1 MSKKNTTIFSKK
13 IFFSM
18 VFLSLIILALSVS
31 SAQIAYD
38 NGTKETDLLV
48 SNNAYAV
55 KITPERT
62 GELTSIDAYLKRSG
76 GNYFD
81 GFVWAYA
88 MNSSHVAKSANLVSV
103 PNTGAYSWKN
113 YDAIPNFEN
122 SSDFYVGIGKLMPSA
137 AITLGS
143 DTDSPS
149 GRSETSNSM
158 FDPSSYVIDN
168 SNNYMIRANF
178 HYYPTVSNI
187 AITPNPTNTNP
198 LVTAT
203 CTAYDSTVK
212 KAHYSV
218 DNGAD
223 WIAMNPTDGTWDNAT
238 EEINAIIP
246 TGTLADG
253 SHNIE
258 IRCRDND
265 NYFTKPLASTSFFID
280 RVNPNTTISFAPPTP
295 NGNGWYNSPV
305 VFNLSA
311 TDAEPS
317 SGIAYSEYLLFG
329 VTSQSWTKE
338 TTRTISNNGTTR
350 IVYRSADNAG
360 NIESIA
366 GHVSQ
371 ISIDQIAPST
381 PILNPFPND
390 YINGTSQTVSWT
402 ASTDLPSGID
412 YYNIYKEINETG
424 TFALLASTTDT
435 WYIDNALADNKYNY
449 YITAV
454 DNAGNE
460 STASNQ
466 DWFAVDM
473 SNPSEPF
480 MAALPAYTGNAGTVD
495 LAWTASNDLN
505 MFPSGINSYELNENA
520 ATTNVGNTTAYSDA
534 GNSDATTHSYQT
546 RALDNSVGP
555 NYSNWS
561 NTETTTIDI
570 TAPVTTHSLSPTL
583 PNGNNGWY
591 VSPVIVTLTANDS
604 GSGITRTYY
613 CIDSTNTC
621 IPNLKYSAVP
631 FVVSTE
637 EGINYA
643 RYYSVDKVNNTE
655 PTNSTGAFYIDLTNP
670 YNQSILLDGEAAY
683 NTDSTVDATMNI
695 GNDDVS
701 GLSYCELSWDNGATW
716 ENIGLAASAGPHAY
730 ADGTQI
736 AQYKCFDN
744 AGNESAIVQDDI
756 IVDTN
761 PPVSAITRPDNSGI
775 VLKGK
780 IFLEGTAFDAV
791 SGVKKVQIMVKDS
804 LDNVVLDWADANG
817 TDNWSYYWN
826 ASALTDGSYLIKSR
840 AEDNAGLQEAD
851 ANILITTMANPSPYM
866 ENVYYENAGSKH
878 VFVYGFLDLVNW
890 NSTVEIFDALQGL
903 SSPAIYTYPVTTD
916 NNAFFGQD
924 IDASNWDLNK
934 IYTAR
939 VTPYNGNTI
948 YTQFDALYYGYQ
960 IELLNQRLQAA
971 DANIAALWQDSN
983 NQQQQINDLNMEIQ
997 NIYNELDAINQQL
1010 SDLNS
1015 DVTYLLNKVQQL
1027 QNQIDFLFNVL
1038 KVMNHATINMFYNS
1052 PMQKLNVW
1060 GAAAHG
1066 TLGSVGLILIP
1077 VDTNSPSYYYTTTV
1091 SGPNNAYQFTM
1102 GNGNPIDTSI
1112 LEKKSYNVFVY
1123 MLSNFRPPGAPPMY
1137 VVGTI
1142 FDNLAIEELNAEL
1155 TALENTVDMLNTGNI
1170 QFQYNSTSNNMTILG
1185 EVPTTAQ
1192 CAKTWIYTASGTFL
1206 AHAHIG
1212 VSENPT
1218 GADYS
1223 LTDNTTGW
1231 PQETLNIIVQFYNNT
1246 GCHGSP
1252 IGTVQDT
1259 FDSLLSE
1266 DLFGFRDITA
1276 STYVTSYYVN
1286 NIQVPVTFALKSDYS
1301 SWFGGMLY
1309 KIEYRTNPGEGWNEL
1324 EGCSYYPEGI
1334 KTYKHG
1340 NIELDSTGTKR
1351 VQLRAV
1357 RCGPMPHTEDYTSYT
1372 FRIRHVDLADLLTA
1386 DTTIVS
1392 PLENSDMTRDYPV
1405 GSKADNVYW
1414 TQTGSVPLVSYLI
1427 TNTTPAELRCEV
1439 NYYLTETSSNPVL
1452 PPAYY
1457 DALNVSPN
1465 RWDCN
1470 TDRGSQLSTAQWNN
1484 LNYANGEYTKLRVYN
1499 RLVATP
1505 NSYADF
1511 NVGIDNEKPS
1521 INSITPDEGGIMNGI
1536 YTWYADVSDNLSGI
1550 AQVDFYLIEKAG
1562 YEYCKQVDENLQCWI
1577 GDGNI
1582 IWPVPNVSFNASIEP
1597 YGKFY
1602 YDLNTLN
1609 FPDGDYNVGFGA
1621 TDIAGN
1627 YFYKEVDPIIDNTKP
1642 IINSVAIMPAGS
1654 NIRGTT
1660 IVISANVSDNLSG
1673 VNSVWAT
1680 ITRPGG
1686 AIDSLPLAG
1695 TEPNYT
1701 ANYVTDTSFPA
1712 DGTYIVQINAVDNAT
1727 NNAVGYLT
1735 SFDLNYSYAI
1745 DINLSSNSVTQ
1756 GDSVTITGKLTM
1768 DDSTII
1774 GDYTVELALPTGTVT
1789 IDVNAITGEFSYVL
1803 NTAGIATGTHTI
1815 TGKAIAPNSIVST
1828 STEQLTINALPV
1840 PTPTP
1845 LATGGSF
1852 GGGGGGGG
1860 SSGGSLI
1867 LTIDGNCLNKEIII
1881 TVRNPANNLVP
1892 DATIAIMKNNSQ
1904 IAELTSDS
1912 SGKAV
1917 FIAKEAGKYTFNARK
1932 GIASSTIYSLE
1943 VAECTE
1949 TVETPQAQPETEKPK
1964 PSPAP
1969 APNTTGKQGIDT
1981 SPAPTTMAVITPT
1994 GFFGLETGIGNIA
2007 MGILVII
2014 GVAWF
2019 GFAYKAGLGK
2029 QGKK

>member
-38 NGTKETDLLV
+38 DSTRETDLIV

-81 GFVWAYA
+81 GLVWAYA
-88 MNSSHVAKSANLVSV
+88 MNSIHVSKSANLVSV
-103 PNTGAYSWKN
+103 PNTGTYSWKN
-113 YDAIPNFEN
+113 YSAIPNFEN
-122 SSDFYVGIGKLMPSA
+122 SSDFYVGIGKLMPST

-149 GRSETSNSM
+149 GRSENSNSM
-158 FDPSSYVIDN
+158 FDPSSYVTDN

-212 KAHYSV
+212 KAHYSI
-218 DNGAD
+218 DNDA
-223 WIAMNPTDGTWDNAT
+223 WTAMNPTDGTWDNAT

-246 TGTLADG
+246 TGALADG

-265 NYFTKPLASTSFFID
+265 NYFTKPLASTTFFID
-280 RVNPNTTISFAPPTP
+280 TVNPNTTISFVPPTP
-295 NGNGWYNSPV
+295 NGNGWYKSPV
-305 VFNLSA
+305 IFNLSA

-317 SGIAYSEYLLFG
+317 SGIAYSEYMLFG
-329 VTSQSWTKE
+329 ATSQTWTKE
-338 TTRTISNNGTTR
+338 TTKTISNNGTTR
-350 IVYRSADNAG
+350 IIYRSADNAG

-371 ISIDQIAPST
+371 ISIDQTAPST

-412 YYNIYKEINETG
+412 YYNIYREINETG
-424 TFALLASTTDT
+424 TFALLASTTNT
-435 WYIDNALADNKYNY
+435 WHIDNALANNNKYNY

-473 SNPSEPF
+473 SSPSDPF
-480 MAALPAYTGNAGTVD
+480 MAALPTYTDNAGTVD
-495 LAWTASNDLN
+495 LAWTASNDQN

-520 ATTNVGNTTAYSDA
+520 ATTNVGNTIAYSDA
-534 GNSDATTHSYQT
+534 GNPDATTHSYKT

-561 NTETTTIDI
+561 NTETTIIDI
-570 TAPVTTHSLSPTL
+570 TMPVTTASLFPAL
-583 PNGNNGWY
+583 PDGDNNWH
-591 VSPVIVTLTANDS
+591 VNPVMVTLTANDS
-604 GSGITRTYY
+604 GSGIAHTYY

-621 IPNLKYSAVP
+621 PPNIEYFAAP
-631 FVVSTE
+631 FVVST

-643 RYYSVDKVNNTE
+643 RYYSVDNVGNTE
-655 PTNSTGAFYIDLTNP
+655 ATNSTGAFYIDLTNP
-670 YNQSILLDGEAAY
+670 YNQIILLDGDANY
-683 NTDSTVDATMNI
+683 NTDGTVDATMNI
-695 GNDDVS
+695 GNDNIS
-701 GLSYCELSWDNGATW
+701 GLSYCKLSWDNGATLW

-744 AGNESAIVQDDI
+744 AGNESAIVQDYI

-761 PPVSAITRPDNSGI
+761 PPVSAITRPDNSEL

-804 LDNVVLDWADANG
+804 NDNVVLNWADANG

-866 ENVYYENAGSKH
+866 ENVYYENAGNKH
-878 VFVYGFLDLVNW
+878 VFVYGFLDLANW
-890 NSTVEIFDALQGL
+890 NYTIEIFDALQGL
-903 SSPAIYTYPVTTD
+903 SSPAIYAYPVTTD
-916 NNAFFGQD
+916 NNAFFGQGL
-924 IDASNWDLNK
+924 DASSWDLNK
-934 IYTAR
+934 LYTAR

-948 YTQFDALYYGYQ
+948 YTQFDALYYSYQ
-960 IELLNQRLQAA
+960 IDLLDQRLQAA

-997 NIYNELDAINQQL
+997 NIYNELDTINQQL

-1015 DVTYLLNKVQQL
+1015 DVTYLLDKVQQL

-1052 PMQKLNVW
+1052 PIQKLNVW

-1077 VDTNSPSYYYTTTV
+1077 VDTNSPSYFYTTTV

-1102 GNGNPIDTSI
+1102 GNGNPIDTSV

-1155 TALENTVDMLNTGNI
+1155 AALENTVDMLNTGNI
-1170 QFQYNSTSNNMTILG
+1170 QFQHNSTSNNMTILG
-1185 EVPTTAQ
+1185 EAPTTAQ

-1286 NIQVPVTFALKSDYS
+1286 NIQVPVTFALKSDYG

-1340 NIELDSTGTKR
+1340 NIELNSTGTKR

-1372 FRIRHVDLADLLTA
+1372 FRIRHVDLKDALEA
-1386 DTTIVS
+1386 YTTIVS
-1392 PLENSDMTRDYPV
+1392 PLENSHYDEINYSYPV
-1405 GSKADNVYW
+1405 GSIEPNVYW
-1414 TQTGSVPLVSYLI
+1414 TQSGNLPLLAYFT
-1427 TNTTPAELRCEV
+1427 TNTEPANPRCGVFYDDEYGV
-1439 NYYLTETSSNPVL
+1439 ERTIGNYLKTAEGPDSWYCDIG
-1452 PPAYY
+1452 AY
-1457 DALNVSPN
+1457 NF
-1465 RWDCN
+1465 N
-1470 TDRGSQLSTAQWNN
+1470 TDEWGNTNRFEGKYTTIRVSERVVSQ
-1484 LNYANGEYTKLRVYN
+1484 
-1499 RLVATP
+1499 
-1505 NSYADF
+1505 ADAIDEIHM
-1511 NVGIDNEKPS
+1511 GIDNQKPE
-1521 INSITPDEGGIMNGI
+1521 INSITPDESEIMNGI
-1536 YTWYADVSDNLSGI
+1536 YTWHADVSDNLSGI

-1577 GDGNI
+1577 GDGNS
-1582 IWPVPNVSFNASIEP
+1582 IWPVPNVSFNANIEP

-1642 IINSVAIMPAGS
+1642 IINSVAITPAGPK
-1654 NIRGTT
+1654 IRGTT
-1660 IVISANVSDNLSG
+1660 IIISANVSDNLSG

-1680 ITRPGG
+1680 ITRQGG

-1712 DGTYIVQINAVDNAT
+1712 DGTYNVQINAVDNAT
-1727 NNAVGYLT
+1727 NNAVSYLA

-1745 DINLSSNSVTQ
+1745 DINLSSNSATQ
-1756 GDSVTITGKLTM
+1756 GDSVTITGKLTK

-1774 GDYTVELALPTGTVT
+1774 GDYTIELALPTGTVT

-1815 TGKAIAPNSIVST
+1815 TGKATAPNSIVST

-1845 LATGGSF
+1845 PATGGSF
-1852 GGGGGGGG
+1852 GGGGSSGG
-1860 SSGGSLI
+1860 SSGSSLI

-1892 DATIAIMKNNSQ
+1892 GATIAVMKNNSQ

-1943 VAECTE
+1943 IAECTE
-1949 TVETPQAQPETEKPK
+1949 PVETPQAQPETEKPK

-1994 GFFGLETGIGNIA
+1994 GFFGLESGIGNIA